1 MKIIFLKVQRYYIS
15 FECCMIKR
23 SKTPPFWDNLTSQNH
38 ISHYHIVE
46 NDFFILFAEISDEIC
61 NNFIVITQILQ

>member
-1 MKIIFLKVQRYYIS
+1 
-15 FECCMIKR
+15 MIKR